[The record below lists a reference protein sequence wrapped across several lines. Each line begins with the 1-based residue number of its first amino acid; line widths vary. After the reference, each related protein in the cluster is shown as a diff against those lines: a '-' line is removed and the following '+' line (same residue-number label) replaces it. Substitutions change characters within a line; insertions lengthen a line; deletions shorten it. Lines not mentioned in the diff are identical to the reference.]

1 MVSLLSVTMQRVVF
15 LPRVSHQSSRVAA
28 EVQLELVPL
37 VFLSNGAVTV
47 RRSAETV
54 VMSWTVPSVDR
65 GHSDVSLANV
75 SPLANCVMVS
85 QTVTT
90 SQTRQRVVQRD
101 SFSAWSPENVFQ
113 RTNFVTENTIVET
126 QVMNFF
132 PNVLLVVEDLHVV
145 QIRRLAELIVK
156 PPPPQPPHT

>member
-1 MVSLLSVTMQRVVF
+1 MPRVVSR
-15 LPRVSHQSSRVAA
+15 PRVNKQNSRVSAKVGA
-28 EVQLELVPL
+28 GRDLRVSPP
-37 VFLSNGAVTV
+37 NGAVTV

-65 GHSDVSLANV
+65 GHSDVSLVNV

-145 QIRRLAELIVK
+145 QIHRLAELIVK
-156 PPPPQPPHT
+156 PLPPQPPHT